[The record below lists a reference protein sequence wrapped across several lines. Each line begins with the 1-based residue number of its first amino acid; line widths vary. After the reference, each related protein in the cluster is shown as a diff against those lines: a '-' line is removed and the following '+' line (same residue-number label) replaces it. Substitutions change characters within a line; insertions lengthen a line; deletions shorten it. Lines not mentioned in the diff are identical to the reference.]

1 MMNDTEFEN
10 ILKQAL
16 RPDISDEEILV
27 KKTPSKSKRR
37 KSTMRKHRIIQSA
50 VAAAAC
56 LALIFGIGYNGKST
70 DHNRHKFLC
79 CEGQRSRNQ
88 THKEKSDEGLCQ
100 SRLYLDVV

>member
-56 LALIFGIGYNGKST
+56 LGWHLFLVLDITLFKKQKLL
-70 DHNRHKFLC
+70 NRKKYRPQPAQIPL
-79 CEGQRSRNQ
+79 
-88 THKEKSDEGLCQ
+88 L
-100 SRLYLDVV
+100 

>member
-1 MMNDTEFEN
+1 MMNDTELEH

-27 KKTPSKSKRR
+27 KETPSKSKRR

-56 LALIFGIGYNGKST
+56 LHLFGALDIKLL
-70 DHNRHKFLC
+70 NRKKHRTQPSQIPL
-79 CEGQRSRNQ
+79 
-88 THKEKSDEGLCQ
+88 L
-100 SRLYLDVV
+100 

>member
-56 LALIFGIGYNGKST
+56 LALIFGIGYNVFKKQKLL
-70 DHNRHKFLC
+70 NRKKYRPQPAQIPL
-79 CEGQRSRNQ
+79 
-88 THKEKSDEGLCQ
+88 L
-100 SRLYLDVV
+100 

>member
-27 KKTPSKSKRR
+27 KKTPSKPKRR
-37 KSTMRKHRIIQSA
+37 KSTMRKHRITQSA

-56 LALIFGIGYNGKST
+56 LALILGIGYKTIKPENAQNTAVTNS
-70 DHNRHKFLC
+70 F
-79 CEGQRSRNQ
+79 
-88 THKEKSDEGLCQ
+88 
-100 SRLYLDVV
+100 VVKDNEQ

>member
-16 RPDISDEEILV
+16 RPDISDEEILI

-50 VAAAAC
+50 VEIK
-56 LALIFGIGYNGKST
+56 LI
-70 DHNRHKFLC
+70 NRKKYRPQPAQIPL
-79 CEGQRSRNQ
+79 
-88 THKEKSDEGLCQ
+88 L
-100 SRLYLDVV
+100 